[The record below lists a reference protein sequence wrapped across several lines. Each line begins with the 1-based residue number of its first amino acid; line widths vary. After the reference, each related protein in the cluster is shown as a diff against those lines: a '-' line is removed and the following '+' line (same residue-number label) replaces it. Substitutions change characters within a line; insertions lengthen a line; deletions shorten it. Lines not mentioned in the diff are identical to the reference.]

1 MNFCYQWS
9 IFIFIPDQSSG
20 LRGSCVRRQRTVRVE
35 SWSDLNGDEVGG
47 EVGFIRVCTEV

>member
-20 LRGSCVRRQRTVRVE
+20 LRGSCVRRQRAVRVE
-35 SWSDLNGDEVGG
+35 SWSDLNGDEVGVD
-47 EVGFIRVCTEV
+47 VGFIRVCTEV

>member
-20 LRGSCVRRQRTVRVE
+20 LRGSCVRRQRAVRVE
-35 SWSDLNGDEVGG
+35 SWSDLSGCEVGVD
-47 EVGFIRVCTEV
+47 VGFIRVCIEV